1 MGRQVSPYAPAR
13 QTLDPRWAGDG
24 VAWEGFLG
32 SRLTGGFSSA
42 ACVGG
47 RMERI
52 ANITSL
58 TFSFANEQTNAQR
71 NSDLSKSRWV
81 AEKGSIVK
89 SPALCPGPGLSRE
102 DLECPALVSSWFLW
116 NKPIPNLDLPAQVYR
131 LSGGARPRPVTLGAG
146 AALGGWGGRP
156 WGSALGQVC
165 LAKPPR
171 VILHWFAGANDTNS
185 APRKSTWNARS

>member
-42 ACVGG
+42 AWVGG

-102 DLECPALVSSWFLW
+102 HLECPALVSSWFLW

-131 LSGGARPRPVTLGAG
+131 LSEGSQTQACHSGSGASSGRVGRKALGLSTGAG
-146 AALGGWGGRP
+146 LP
-156 WGSALGQVC
+156 S
-165 LAKPPR
+165 
-171 VILHWFAGANDTNS
+171 
-185 APRKSTWNARS
+185 